1 MKINKILGA
10 LTLGALT
17 ISGAM
22 AQVAFHSA
30 VDFTTYGV
38 QQDFYKTGDTSSHT
52 DPTAGYDP
60 DGSFTI
66 DVNASAANFAFELGL
81 YFNPDGGLS
90 TNYYDFSDLYN
101 THFYKGN
108 MSVGFLDNQLKVKLG
123 KYEDF
128 NDDMIQAGYVVED
141 QSISNLADSTVG
153 QYLTGVEYAPAFA
166 PGLRIFAGI
175 PILPIMGNGEHYDA
189 AYNQWKNLYKK
200 AKLAATYT
208 FPVLDFA
215 ITVNA
220 GYRYGTFYDGIDA
233 ADSGT
238 MALYTSNFTKSAFG
252 EGYLQFVIPGL
263 LDMFDVTAS
272 YDIRYRDSSYVNSS
286 NETKEHVALA
296 HYGQLGLSTKLLDN
310 DMTLSVEDR
319 FFFAS
324 DDYLKSDEKALWDML
339 AVNAEYAFPGTIFSV
354 GADLAGMYAVDANGT
369 GFVDGAINNSA
380 YASDSDNI
388 TMTFN
393 SMACATAPGTGATT
407 YLGAYACPYFK
418 VNFSNGALRIGAEV
432 CYTQFAT
439 SSVTNT
445 CLSYRVPVGL
455 TFAF

>member
-1 MKINKILGA
+1 MKINKILSA

-22 AQVAFHSA
+22 AQVAFHSS

-38 QQDFYKTGDTSSHT
+38 QQDFYKTGDTSSKT

-60 DGSFTI
+60 DGNFTI

-81 YFNPDGGLS
+81 YFNADGGTS
-90 TNYYDFSDLYN
+90 SDYYDFSDLYN

-108 MSVGFLDNQLKVKLG
+108 MSVGFLNNQLKVKLG

-153 QYLTGVEYAPAFA
+153 AYLTGVEYAPNFA
-166 PGLRIFAGI
+166 PGLRIFAGL
-175 PILPIMGNGEHYDA
+175 PILPIMGNGEHYDE

-208 FPVLDFA
+208 FPVSDFA

-233 ADSGT
+233 SGTGT
-238 MALYTSNFTKSAFG
+238 MALYTENFTKSAFG
-252 EGYLQFVIPGL
+252 EGYLQVVIPGL

-272 YDIRYRDSSYVNSS
+272 YDVRYRNASYVNSS
-286 NETKEHVALA
+286 STTVEHVALA
-296 HYGQLGLSTKLLDN
+296 HYGQVGLSTKLLDN
-310 DMTLSVEDR
+310 DMTVSVEDR

-324 DDYLKSDEKALWDML
+324 DDYLKSDEKALWDMI
-339 AVNAEYAFPGTIFSV
+339 AVNAEYAFPGTIFSA
-354 GADLAGMYAVDANGT
+354 GADLAGMYAVDANGA

-393 SMACATAPGTGATT
+393 DMACATAPGTGATT
-407 YLGAYACPYFK
+407 YIGAYACPYFK
-418 VNFSNGALRIGAEV
+418 VNFSNGALKIGAEL

>member
-1 MKINKILGA
+1 MKINKILSA
-10 LTLGALT
+10 LTVGALT
-17 ISGAM
+17 ICGAM
-22 AQVAFHSA
+22 AQVSFHSG
-30 VDFTTYGV
+30 VEFTTYGV

-60 DGSFTI
+60 DGKFTI

-81 YFNPDGGLS
+81 YFNPDGGLG
-90 TNYYDFSDLYN
+90 NYYDFSDLYN

-108 MSVGFLDNQLKVKLG
+108 MSVGFLNNQLKVKIG
-123 KYEDF
+123 KFEDF
-128 NDDMIQAGYVVED
+128 NDDMIQAGYVVGG
-141 QSISNLADSTVG
+141 QSISDLADSTIG
-153 QYLTGVEYAPAFA
+153 QYLTGVEYAPNFA
-166 PGLRIFAGI
+166 PGLRIFAGL
-175 PILPIMGNGEHYDA
+175 PILPIMGNGEHYEA

-200 AKLAATYT
+200 AKIAATYT
-208 FPVLDFA
+208 FPVSDFA

-220 GYRYGTFYDGIDA
+220 GYRYGTYYDGIDA
-233 ADSGT
+233 ADTGT
-238 MALYTSNFTKSAFG
+238 MAVYTQNFTKSAFG
-252 EGYLQFVIPGL
+252 EGYLQVVIPGL

-272 YDIRYRDSSYVNSS
+272 YDIRYRDSSYVNAAT
-286 NETKEHVALA
+286 ETVEHVALA
-296 HYGQLGLSTKLLDN
+296 HYGQIGLSTKLLDN

-319 FFFAS
+319 FFFAG

-354 GADLAGMYAVDANGT
+354 GADLAGMFAVDANGK
-369 GFVDGAINNSA
+369 GFVNGEINNSA

-388 TMTFN
+388 TMTFDKDI
-393 SMACATAPGTGATT
+393 ACASAPGTGATT
-407 YLGAYACPYFK
+407 YIGAYACPYFK
-418 VNFSNGALRIGAEV
+418 VNFSNGALRIGAEL

>member
-1 MKINKILGA
+1 MKINKILSA
-10 LTLGALT
+10 LTVGALT
-17 ISGAM
+17 ICGAM
-22 AQVAFHSA
+22 AQVSFHSA

-38 QQDFYKTGDTSSHT
+38 QQDFSNTNGIKSNT

-60 DGSFTI
+60 DGNFTV

-81 YFNPDGGLS
+81 YFNADGGTKS
-90 TNYYDFSDLYN
+90 DYYDFSDLYN

-108 MSVGFLDNQLKVKLG
+108 MSVGFLDNQLKVKIG
-123 KYEDF
+123 KFEDF

-141 QSISNLADSTVG
+141 QSISNLADSTFG
-153 QYLTGVEYAPAFA
+153 PYLTGVEYAPNFA
-166 PGLRIFAGI
+166 PGLRIFAGL
-175 PILPIMGNGEHYDA
+175 PILPVMGNGEHYNE

-200 AKLAATYT
+200 GKVAATYT
-208 FPVLDFA
+208 FPVADFA

-233 ADSGT
+233 VGSGT
-238 MALYTSNFTKSAFG
+238 MATYTENFTKSAFS

-263 LDMFDVTAS
+263 LDMFDLTVS
-272 YDIRYRDSSYVNSS
+272 YDARYRDASYVNSA
-286 NETKEHVALA
+286 NETVNHLAMA
-296 HYGQLGLSTKLLDN
+296 HYGQIGLSTKLLDN

-319 FFFAS
+319 FFYAD
-324 DDYLKSDEKALWDML
+324 DDYLKTDEKALWDML

-354 GADLAGMYAVDANGT
+354 GADLAGMFGADANGT
-369 GFVDGAINNSA
+369 GFVGGKINNSA
-380 YASDSDNI
+380 YVADDDNI

-393 SMACATAPGTGATT
+393 DMACATAPGTGATT

-439 SSVTNT
+439 SSVKNT